1 MRRLL
6 PDAVRLRKGENTIL
20 VKSAVSAE
28 RMNSGREF
36 GFTLRL
42 TDEKGNTLTD
52 ILN

>member
-1 MRRLL
+1 VIRETE
-6 PDAVRLRKGENTIL
+6 GENTIL

-28 RMNSGREF
+28 RMSSGRQF

>member
-1 MRRLL
+1 MRRFL
-6 PDAVRLRKGENTIL
+6 PDSVRLRKGENTIL

-42 TDEKGNTLTD
+42 TDESGKTLTN